1 MGKDNMFPQFGIV
14 TSLNGDIREAKVYL
28 PLLDMETDYIDIAA
42 NIPLTGEKLKIKV
55 EGITVRVD
63 NNSYNAEY
71 SDGSQAVVSSVKGLE
86 NGSHVIVSFMDGNAE
101 NAVVTALL

>member
-1 MGKDNMFPQFGIV
+1 MFPQFGIV
-14 TSLNGDIREAKVYL
+14 TSLNGDTREAKVYL

-63 NNSYNAEY
+63 NSYDAEY
-71 SDGSQAVVSSVKGLE
+71 SDGSQAVVSSLKGLE
-86 NGSHVIVSFMDGNAE
+86 NGSHVIVSFMDGDAE